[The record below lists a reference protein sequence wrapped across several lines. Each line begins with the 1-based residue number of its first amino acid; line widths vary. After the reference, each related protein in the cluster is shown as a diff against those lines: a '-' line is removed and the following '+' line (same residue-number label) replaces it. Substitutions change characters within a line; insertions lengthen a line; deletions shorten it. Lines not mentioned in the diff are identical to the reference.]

1 MPTILFIWRVVRP
14 LADMKIS
21 LCPVSASVLTLR
33 IVRTRICRSKTTA
46 AKAGGVKQPQ
56 PLKQA
61 HETLHNSSE
70 FRRSPRRSRCLRYA
84 CSFPFLGRARL
95 PVRIRKC
102 QRNRRRN
109 LPLTAGILHHSP
121 IAHQLTETLKEAPV
135 ILFQGPPPRRRD
147 QPWKRAICSEFFY
160 SSHFTARI

>member
-1 MPTILFIWRVVRP
+1 MAQVRP

-21 LCPVSASVLTLR
+21 LGPVSTFVPTLKIVL
-33 IVRTRICRSKTTA
+33 TRICRSKATA

-109 LPLTAGILHHSP
+109 LPLTEGILHHSS
-121 IAHQLTETLKEAPV
+121 IAHQLTETRKEAPF
-135 ILFQGPPPRRRD
+135 ILFQGPTKAARPALEACNLFRILLFFSPH
-147 QPWKRAICSEFFY
+147 CSDFGLLK
-160 SSHFTARI
+160 